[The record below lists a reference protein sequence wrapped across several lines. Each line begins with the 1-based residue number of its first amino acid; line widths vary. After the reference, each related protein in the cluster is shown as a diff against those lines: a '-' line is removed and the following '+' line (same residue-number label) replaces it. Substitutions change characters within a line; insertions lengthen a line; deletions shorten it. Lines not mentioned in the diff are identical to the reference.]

1 MIIHRQIV
9 LNKEQPEQLG
19 IFEYLKHSM
28 SWTSMNLSL
37 NFLFWITNKQIHN

>member
-9 LNKEQPEQLG
+9 PNNEQVEQLG

-28 SWTSMNLSL
+28 NWTPLSFIF
-37 NFLFWITNKQIHN
+37 NFFYFVQ